1 MAKIPRLE
9 RVKEEF
15 HHEEF
20 HHREGRFAAI
30 KSPGTAGHEEHEERK
45 KND

>member
-1 MAKIPRLE
+1 MTQS
-9 RVKEEF
+9 VVF
-15 HHEEF
+15 QEEF

-45 KND
+45 KDD